1 MLGQALFK
9 APPGLPG
16 VQDTPIMTDNLA
28 VLVVEDEV
36 LILLDVVWQLEA
48 EGIKVY
54 QASNADAASEL
65 LSKHSDIG
73 LIFTD
78 IDMPGS
84 MDGLKLAA
92 AVRHRW
98 PPVKIIATSGYHHI
112 DVADLPQGSAFFRK
126 PYLHQAILKALQGM
140 LSEGTIPQRP

>member
-1 MLGQALFK
+1 
-9 APPGLPG
+9 
-16 VQDTPIMTDNLA
+16 MTDNLA

-36 LILLDVVWQLEA
+36 LILLDVVCQLEA

-54 QASNADAASEL
+54 QASNADAAIEL

-112 DVADLPQGSAFFRK
+112 DVADLPVGSAFFRK
-126 PYLHQAILKALQGM
+126 PYIHRAILKAIRGM
-140 LSEGTIPQRP
+140 LSEGTIPQRS

>member
-1 MLGQALFK
+1 
-9 APPGLPG
+9 
-16 VQDTPIMTDNLA
+16 MTENCA

-54 QASNADAASEL
+54 QASSADAAIEL
-65 LSKHSDIG
+65 LVKHPDIG

-112 DVADLPQGSAFFRK
+112 DVADLPDGSAFFRK
-126 PYLHQAILKALQGM
+126 PYLHQAVLRSIRGM
-140 LSEGTIPQRP
+140 LGNGSASHPS